1 MRPVLLALLLA
12 AAPAYA
18 GTPLPDAPHVTAT
31 GEGKVSVA
39 PDIARIK
46 LSARYRNASAAAAKQ
61 AVDRSVDAFLDLAP
75 RFALEPAQVTAGDLS
90 VSEGGDP
97 DAHGPKNSS
106 GFVAT
111 REITVKLR
119 QLTRLGEFLD
129 AALASG
135 VNEVD
140 DIAFESSRADAL
152 RAEARAKAVAD
163 AREKAGGLAQ
173 AFGATLGPVYSI
185 NSLNSSFADRYG
197 EQFDRVVV
205 TGSRG
210 RSRYVQPT
218 VDYSER
224 VATVFEL
231 KR

>member
-1 MRPVLLALLLA
+1 MRAVLLALLFA

-39 PDIARIK
+39 PDIARIH
-46 LSARYRNASAAAAKQ
+46 LTARYRNASAAAAKQ
-61 AVDRSVDAFLDLAP
+61 AVDRSVEAFLDLAP
-75 RFALEPAQVTAGDLS
+75 RFGLAPPQVTAGDIA
-90 VSEGGDP
+90 VSEDI
-97 DAHGPKNSS
+97 DADDNGRRVSS
-106 GFVAT
+106 GFIAT
-111 REITVKLR
+111 RDITVELHQLLR
-119 QLTRLGEFLD
+119 MGEFLD
-129 AALASG
+129 ATLAAG
-135 VNEVD
+135 VNGVD

-152 RAEARAKAVAD
+152 RIEARARAVAD

-173 AFGATLGPVYSI
+173 AFGAALGPVYSI
-185 NSLNSSFADRYG
+185 NSLNSSYADRYG
-197 EQFDRVVV
+197 EQLDRIVV
-205 TGSRG
+205 TGSRA

-218 VDYSER
+218 VEYSER